1 MGKRALAYSSALA
14 AAMLMVAFLSHAAV
28 IDRVVAYVDDH
39 AITERELE
47 AAHSRSHSAALRPT
61 KAQSLE
67 ALINKILIVAEAL
80 KLRIEG
86 QSEEELVREYI
97 NLKVRAFIAI
107 KEGDVLAHYK
117 ENQWKYKGASYDSIK
132 GDIRKLLEEKAVNEK
147 LKRQLKIL
155 RKASSIRIMLDPSH
169 GLDFIGRDDP

>member
-1 MGKRALAYSSALA
+1 MVGRTLVYEIALA
-14 AAMLMVAFLSHAAV
+14 AAMLMAAFASDAAV

-39 AITERELE
+39 AITERELG
-47 AAHSRSHSAALRPT
+47 AAHSRSHSEGLKPT

-67 ALINKILIVAEAL
+67 ALINKILIKAEAL

-86 QSEEELVREYI
+86 ESDDVLVREYI
-97 NLKVRAFIAI
+97 NLKVRAFITI
-107 KEGDVLAHYK
+107 KEKDVLAHYK

-132 GDIRKLLEEKAVNEK
+132 GDIRILLEEKAVNEK

-155 RKASSIRIMLDPSH
+155 RKGSSIRIMLDPE
-169 GLDFIGRDDP
+169 GPRAPF

>member
-1 MGKRALAYSSALA
+1 MT
-14 AAMLMVAFLSHAAV
+14 VPP
-28 IDRVVAYVDDH
+28 
-39 AITERELE
+39 ELNDFGFK
-47 AAHSRSHSAALRPT
+47 PT

-86 QSEEELVREYI
+86 ESDDVLVREYI
-97 NLKVRAFIAI
+97 NLKVRAFITI

-155 RKASSIRIMLDPSH
+155 RKGSSIRIMLEPSH
-169 GLDFIGRDDP
+169 GANGHPDIGRVDPYSILLKLLNSIQEIRLGINRFNKDTLL